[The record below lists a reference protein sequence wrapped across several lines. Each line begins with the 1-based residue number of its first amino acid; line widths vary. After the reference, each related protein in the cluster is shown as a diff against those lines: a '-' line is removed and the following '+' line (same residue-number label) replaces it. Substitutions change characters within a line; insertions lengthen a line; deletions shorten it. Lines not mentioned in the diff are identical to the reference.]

1 MVNIVI
7 SRDSLNYFK
16 SSKYFKINLGLAITI
31 EKGGKRKLNEDD
43 NFSLRYNLAYST
55 NIFAQGNIGNIKIY
69 TNIKFTGNT
78 IVIYYGPTYEEF
90 PYTLDLKLIKEKGM
104 DHYLGVLL
112 KEVEEKHNQLLED
125 NKIRKEAKAKIK
137 GDANM
142 ITNNPGNVTYDDIKA
157 YLNKKRSKI

>member
-1 MVNIVI
+1 
-7 SRDSLNYFK
+7 
-16 SSKYFKINLGLAITI
+16 
-31 EKGGKRKLNEDD
+31 
-43 NFSLRYNLAYST
+43 
-55 NIFAQGNIGNIKIY
+55 
-69 TNIKFTGNT
+69 
-78 IVIYYGPTYEEF
+78 
-90 PYTLDLKLIKEKGM
+90 LIKEKGM